1 MSVLRRSELEESP
14 LADLHAIASE
24 LGLEGYRSMRK
35 PELIAAIVGEQGGEP
50 DVADPAE
57 SVAPDEPEPD
67 EPEPIDPEPHVPQP
81 QPDEPEPVELA
92 GPTDEPPVSDEDH
105 DEPAERDSEP
115 AAAEAGETSFGVLDI
130 LANGSGFLRVG
141 APGQG
146 ADDVYVSPAQIRRCE
161 LRAGDEVEGPVRP
174 PRRSERHPSLVR
186 VEQVN
191 GAPAEPP
198 EERPHFS
205 DLTPVFPSERLAAP
219 PELVGQPFGK
229 GSRVAI
235 GGPPGAGTSRL
246 LREAARTLAEGD
258 VQVSVVLAGVRP
270 EEVTDWSR
278 ELPDVTITGGGFDLS
293 PDLAAQAA
301 ELAVEKAKRAAER
314 GGDTVVV
321 IDSLEYVP
329 GAAQRRIFAAA
340 RRAEEGGSV
349 TVVAGTGVAWEP
361 QRQATTRVML
371 DPPKDGATVVSESRS
386 GTLRAELLK

>member
-1 MSVLRRSELEESP
+1 M
-14 LADLHAIASE
+14 A
-24 LGLEGYRSMRK
+24 
-35 PELIAAIVGEQGGEP
+35 
-50 DVADPAE
+50 
-57 SVAPDEPEPD
+57 
-67 EPEPIDPEPHVPQP
+67 
-81 QPDEPEPVELA
+81 PDEPEPVETA
-92 GPTDEPPVSDEDH
+92 GPTDEPPVSDEDSGDGDH
-105 DEPAERDSEP
+105 GEDSPAPD
-115 AAAEAGETSFGVLDI
+115 AGETTAGVLDI

-141 APGQG
+141 APGHG

-198 EERPHFS
+198 EQRPNFS
-205 DLTPVFPSERLAAP
+205 ELTPVFPSERLPAP

-246 LREAARTLAEGD
+246 LREVARTLREGEVD
-258 VQVSVVLAGVRP
+258 VVVVLAGVRP

-278 ELPDVTITGGGFDLS
+278 ELEGVTITGGGFDLS
-293 PDLAAQAA
+293 PDIAAQAA
-301 ELAVEKAKRAAER
+301 ELAVEKAKRTAER

-321 IDSLEYVP
+321 IDSLEYLP
-329 GAAQRRIFAAA
+329 AAAQRRVFAAA
-340 RRAEEGGSV
+340 RKADGGGSV
-349 TVVAGTGVAWEP
+349 TVVAGTGVDWAP

-371 DPPKDGATVVSESRS
+371 DPPNGGATVVSESRS
-386 GTLRAELLK
+386 GTLRAELLT

>member
-1 MSVLRRSELEESP
+1 M
-14 LADLHAIASE
+14 
-24 LGLEGYRSMRK
+24 
-35 PELIAAIVGEQGGEP
+35 
-50 DVADPAE
+50 
-57 SVAPDEPEPD
+57 
-67 EPEPIDPEPHVPQP
+67 
-81 QPDEPEPVELA
+81 
-92 GPTDEPPVSDEDH
+92 
-105 DEPAERDSEP
+105 
-115 AAAEAGETSFGVLDI
+115 LDI
-130 LANGSGFLRVG
+130 VANGSGFLRVG
-141 APGQG
+141 APGHG

-198 EERPHFS
+198 EQRPHFAE
-205 DLTPVFPSERLAAP
+205 LTPVFPTERLPAP

-246 LREAARTLAEGD
+246 LREVARTLSEGEVD
-258 VQVSVVLAGVRP
+258 VVVVLAGVRP

-278 ELPDVTITGGGFDLS
+278 ELEGTTITGGGFDLS

-301 ELAVEKAKRAAER
+301 ELAVERAKRTAER

-321 IDSLEYVP
+321 IDSLEYLP
-329 GAAQRRIFAAA
+329 GAAQRRVFAAA
-340 RRAEEGGSV
+340 RKAEDGGSV
-349 TVVAGTGVAWEP
+349 TIVAGTGVDWEP
-361 QRQATTRVML
+361 QRQATTRVVL

-386 GTLRAELLK
+386 GTLRGELLG

>member
-24 LGLEGYRSMRK
+24 LGLEGYRSKRK
-35 PELIAAIVGEQGGEP
+35 PELIAAIIGEQGGEP
-50 DVADPAE
+50 ETAEPEVVEPTE
-57 SVAPDEPEPD
+57 SVT
-67 EPEPIDPEPHVPQP
+67 
-81 QPDEPEPVELA
+81 PDEPEPVEPEPVETA
-92 GPTDEPPVSDEDH
+92 GPTDEPPVSDED
-105 DEPAERDSEP
+105 DEPSEP
-115 AAAEAGETSFGVLDI
+115 PAAREADETSSGVLDI

-141 APGQG
+141 AAGQ
-146 ADDVYVSPAQIRRCE
+146 AAEDVYVSPAQIRRCE

-191 GAPAEPP
+191 GGAAEPP
-198 EERPHFS
+198 EQRPHFA
-205 DLTPVFPSERLAAP
+205 DLTPVFPSERLPAP

-229 GSRVAI
+229 GSRVAF

-246 LREAARTLAEGD
+246 LRSVAQQLDAEAG
-258 VQVSVVLAGVRP
+258 VVVVLAGVRP
-270 EEVTDWSR
+270 EEVTDWER
-278 ELPDVTITGGGFDLS
+278 ELGSLPITGGGFDVS
-293 PDLAAQAA
+293 PDVAGQAA
-301 ELAVEKAKRAAER
+301 ELAIEKAKRSAER

-321 IDSLEYVP
+321 IDSLEYLP
-329 GAAQRRIFAAA
+329 GAVQRRVFAAA
-340 RRAEEGGSV
+340 RKLEEGGSV

-386 GTLRAELLK
+386 GVLRAELLA